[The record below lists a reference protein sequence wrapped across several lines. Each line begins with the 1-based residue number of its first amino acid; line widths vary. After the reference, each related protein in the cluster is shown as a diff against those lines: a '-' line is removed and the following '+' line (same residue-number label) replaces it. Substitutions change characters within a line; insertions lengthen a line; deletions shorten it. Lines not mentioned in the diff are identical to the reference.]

1 MLGRGQVER
10 LGFSVFFFLEDAMKR
25 LTKKIKAE
33 IIALRRKGLTS
44 GEISEILKIAE
55 AKVVKVISSNY

>member
-10 LGFSVFFFLEDAMKR
+10 LGFSFFFLEDAMKR

-44 GEISEILKIAE
+44 GEIAEILKIAE

>member
-1 MLGRGQVER
+1 
-10 LGFSVFFFLEDAMKR
+10 MKR

-44 GEISEILKIAE
+44 GEIAEKLKIAE
-55 AKVVKVISSNY
+55 VKVVKVISNNY

>member
-1 MLGRGQVER
+1 MA
-10 LGFSVFFFLEDAMKR
+10 SPFFFLEDAMKR

-44 GEISEILKIAE
+44 GEIAEILKIAE